1 MKINRLYFSLSKLF
15 FIQCIIFSAISVN
28 ADTVVGQAVSVSGKV
43 LVRNEKATNAQMS
56 FLKPGDKFGE
66 STIINTGSNGA
77 VKLLMTDK
85 TIVDLGPS
93 SLFKVTEY
101 KLNQGSDRK
110 VDVSL
115 DYGQIRASVNQP
127 VAEKGKFTIRTKA
140 ATMGVRGT
148 EFVVSA
154 ALPPKAGEPV
164 PSTQTQVTVIKG
176 RVDVSDLKTPNIA
189 PVQVKAGMQFQKASL
204 DATAKVSQLDAKQ
217 IQAVKAE
224 AFQKDMTFL
233 QAVAIEPESK
243 QSSGNEKK
251 EAGGQPA
258 SSVPADGPNRG
269 AKQTLANLATAVES
283 QTKAGSIAP
292 TVTDLKLPGVFG
304 PQGTQPRPVD
314 FIAGQPVNVRVQFNP
329 N

>member
-1 MKINRLYFSLSKLF
+1 MKMNHLF
-15 FIQCIIFSAISVN
+15 VMSGLVFAQCITSAAR
-28 ADTVVGQAVSVSGKV
+28 ADDFVGQAVSVSGKV

-56 FLKPGDKFGE
+56 FLKPGDKIGE
-66 STIINTGSNGA
+66 STIINTGSTGA

-148 EFVVSA
+148 EFVVTA

-164 PSTQTQVTVIKG
+164 PSTQTQVTVMKG
-176 RVDVSDLKTPNIA
+176 RVDVSDIKTPNLP
-189 PVQVKAGMQFQKASL
+189 PVQVKAGMQFQKVSL

-217 IQAVKAE
+217 LQAVKAE

-243 QSSGNEKK
+243 QSSSSDKK
-251 EAGGQPA
+251 EGSPQTAAAPA
-258 SSVPADGPNRG
+258 EGPNRG
-269 AKQTLANLATAVES
+269 AKQTLANIATTVES
-283 QTKAGSIAP
+283 QTKAGPIAP
-292 TVTDLKLPGVFG
+292 TVADLKLPGTFG
-304 PQGTQPRPVD
+304 PQGTQPRPID